1 MSLSLR
7 AFEEAQRR
15 KLYPQR
21 NGPTGVAC
29 IQRDLLL
36 ASKEIAS
43 ASEHLWIREK
53 TNIEENFAWSGHQTV
68 NQSLRSSF
76 NVHLTD
82 AAVYLLRV
90 SGSIGFDVFLAAK
103 QEIERQELSIM

>member
-21 NGPTGVAC
+21 NGATGVAC

-36 ASKEIAS
+36 ACKEMAS
-43 ASEHLWIREK
+43 ASEHLWMREK
-53 TNIEENFAWSGHQTV
+53 TNIAEQFPWSGHQTT
-68 NQSLRSSF
+68 NEILRSPF
-76 NVHLTD
+76 NVHLTG
-82 AAVYLLRV
+82 AAVYLMRI
-90 SGSIGFDVFLAAK
+90 SGSVGFDIFLAAK
-103 QEIERQELSIM
+103 QEIERQELSII

>member
-15 KLYPQR
+15 RLYPQR
-21 NGPTGVAC
+21 NGATGVAC

-36 ASKEIAS
+36 ACKEIAS

-53 TNIEENFAWSGHQTV
+53 TDIEEQFPWSGHQTT
-68 NQSLRSSF
+68 NQGLRNSF
-76 NVHLTD
+76 NVHLTG
-82 AAVYLLRV
+82 AAVYLMRV
-90 SGSIGFDVFLAAK
+90 SGSLGFDLFIAAK
-103 QEIERQELSIM
+103 QEIERQELSII